1 MQPSNNALLAHVE
14 HLQKHYQE
22 AVFVPWSKQKEA
34 RPLVVKE
41 AEGVYLKLASGEV
54 LLDMKSQAFSAN
66 LGHNH
71 QGMLEALGKAVKNV
85 RALGSDTVCPERL
98 ALALDLRRIAP
109 GHEQQVLTKTFF
121 TLGGAEANEN
131 AIKVARLVTKRHK
144 IITRYRSYHGAT
156 LATINMSGDYRR
168 IPLDHAMTGIIRFPD
183 PYVRGSGQAI
193 DTVRLLE
200 EIIEVEGPETIA
212 AIMLEGIT
220 GANGVF
226 LPPPDYWPRI
236 RALADRHGIM
246 LIADE
251 ILSGFFRTGRWF
263 GIDHFNTIP
272 DIMTVSKGL
281 TAGYMPLGAMM
292 VSRKIAEHFDEESL
306 WCGLTQ
312 YGPFLSCAAA
322 RAAIHFYERDHIGT
336 NVQAREQELK
346 AMLAALTEEHEI
358 IGETRAIGLLA
369 AIDLVKGRN
378 DQSALVPYRATGAA
392 LKPMQLVQKAL
403 REEGISAIV
412 RYGMIVLAPP
422 LIISK
427 DELKEGIDAISRA
440 LKKVEI
446 GLR

>member
-1 MQPSNNALLAHVE
+1 MQPSNNALLAHTE

-41 AEGVYLKLASGEV
+41 AEGVYLTLASGER
-54 LLDMKSQAFSAN
+54 LLDLKSQAFSAN

-71 QGMLEALGKAVKNV
+71 KGMLDALGKAVKNT

-109 GHEQQVLTKTFF
+109 GHQKQELSKTFF

-131 AIKVARLVTKRHK
+131 AIKVARLFTKRHK
-144 IITRYRSYHGAT
+144 IVTRYRSYHGAT

-168 IPLDHAMTGIIRFPD
+168 IPLDSAMTGLVRFPD
-183 PYVRGSGQAI
+183 PYPRGSGQHI

-200 EIIEVEGPETIA
+200 EIIEIEGPETIA

-226 LPPPDYWPRI
+226 VPPPDYWPRI
-236 RALADRHGIM
+236 RELCNRYGIL

-251 ILSGFFRTGRWF
+251 VLSGFFRTGQWF
-263 GIDHFNTIP
+263 GIDHFKVVP
-272 DIMTVSKGL
+272 DIMTISKGL

-292 VSRKIAEHFDEESL
+292 VSQKIAQHFDDESL

-312 YGPFLSCAAA
+312 YGPYLSCAAA
-322 RAAIHFYERDHIGT
+322 RAAIHIYEHD
-336 NVQAREQELK
+336 K
-346 AMLAALTEEHEI
+346 
-358 IGETRAIGLLA
+358 IGENVRARGAELESILQEMAKDHALIGEVRSIGLLG
-369 AIDLVKGRN
+369 AIDLRKGRN
-378 DQSALVPYRATGAA
+378 DERPLVPYRGTGGT
-392 LKPMQLVQKAL
+392 LKPQQLLQKAL
-403 REEGISAIV
+403 REEGISTIV
-412 RYGMIVLAPP
+412 RYGMIILAPP

-427 DELKEGIDAISRA
+427 DELQAGMAGVDRAI
-440 LKKVEI
+440 KKVE
-446 GLR
+446 RAV

>member
-1 MQPSNNALLAHVE
+1 MQQSNNALLAHVE

-34 RPLVVKE
+34 RPLVIKE
-41 AEGVYLKLASGEV
+41 ATGVYLKLLSGET

-168 IPLDHAMTGIIRFPD
+168 IPVDHAMTGIIRFPD
-183 PYVRGSGQAI
+183 PYERGSGQAI

-200 EIIEVEGPETIA
+200 EIIEIEGPETIA
-212 AIMLEGIT
+212 AILLEGIT

-226 LPPPDYWPRI
+226 VPPSDYWPRI
-236 RALADRHGIM
+236 RALADRYEIM

-251 ILSGFFRTGRWF
+251 VLSGFFRTGQWF
-263 GIDHFNTIP
+263 GIDHFKVAP
-272 DIMTVSKGL
+272 DIMTLSKGL

-292 VSRKIAEHFDEESL
+292 VSDKIAQHFDDESL

-322 RAAIHFYERDHIGT
+322 RAAIHFYERDNIGA
-336 NVQAREQELK
+336 NVRARELELK
-346 AMLAALTEEHEI
+346 AMLKSLAEEHEI

-369 AIDLVKGRN
+369 AIDLVKGGG
-378 DQSALVPYRATGAA
+378 DQNPLVPYRAKGAA
-392 LKPMQLVQKAL
+392 QKPMQLLQKAL

-422 LIISK
+422 LIITQ
-427 DELKEGIDAISRA
+427 DELKEGMAALSRA
-440 LKKVEI
+440 LRKTALA
-446 GLR
+446 LR